1 MSELVPSA
9 LLDLIRVIQSM
20 CSVLNLKCHFLIA
33 LGIVDHSLKR
43 IGFDPFFECKAL
55 SALALRLCVI
65 HF

>member
-9 LLDLIRVIQSM
+9 LLDLISDQSM